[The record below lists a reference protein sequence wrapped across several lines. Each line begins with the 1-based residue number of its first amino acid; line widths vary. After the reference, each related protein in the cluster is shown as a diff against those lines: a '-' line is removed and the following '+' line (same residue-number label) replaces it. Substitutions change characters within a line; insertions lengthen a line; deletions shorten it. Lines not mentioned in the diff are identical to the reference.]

1 MAIDVKQLSDKL
13 DNIQSDLAYI
23 KQHIVNLDAV
33 MTDDD
38 AEALNEAKA
47 DLKAGKTKRL

>member
-23 KQHIVNLDAV
+23 KKHIVDFDIV
-33 MTDDD
+33 MTEDDI
-38 AEALNEAKA
+38 ESLKEAKA